1 MAGTIG
7 KIQVGLP
14 QLLPV
19 HSILDLSKD
28 STLARIQ
35 STQLMARGQIIYSSK
50 QPRRQADRRR
60 RALRGTLNVLRKW
73 RQFKHLLKTTSTTSS
88 RSELKVADPPFTH
101 ETHGQHI
108 KRTHTA
114 VSDEGMGKKKGKGG
128 SSVEK
133 ASAKAANKAK

>member
-35 STQLMARGQIIYSSK
+35 STQLMARGQSEYDSIEDEVASII
-50 QPRRQADRRR
+50 
-60 RALRGTLNVLRKW
+60 
-73 RQFKHLLKTTSTTSS
+73 
-88 RSELKVADPPFTH
+88 
-101 ETHGQHI
+101 
-108 KRTHTA
+108 
-114 VSDEGMGKKKGKGG
+114 
-128 SSVEK
+128 
-133 ASAKAANKAK
+133 